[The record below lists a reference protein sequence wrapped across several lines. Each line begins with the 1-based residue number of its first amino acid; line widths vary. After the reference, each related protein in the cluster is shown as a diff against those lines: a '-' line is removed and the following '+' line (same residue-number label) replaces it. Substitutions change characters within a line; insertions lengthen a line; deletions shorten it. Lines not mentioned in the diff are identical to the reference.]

1 MFKSKHE
8 KVKALL
14 PLYGDKDLSPEER
27 KLIEEHLRVCRECQA
42 EWESLRWAISLTREI
57 PRVPAPRSF
66 VVRAADL
73 EKVRAPVGL
82 YVARA
87 FTALAAA
94 LFIILIGLDLLAF
107 KAAPIRALATPL
119 PPTPAIVRTYPEP
132 EQKPL
137 ALPVSPPEEEVMTR
151 EFGGLEEAPT
161 PIPAP
166 VPEAERRLNLRWL
179 PWEIAAGFGAIAAGL
194 ASWILGRRR

>member
-1 MFKSKHE
+1 MFGKKHQ
-8 KVKALL
+8 KIKALL
-14 PLYGDKDLSPEER
+14 PLYGDKSLSSKER
-27 KLIEEHLRVCRECQA
+27 KLIEEHLKVCQECRA
-42 EWESLRWAISLTREI
+42 EWESFRWSISLTKEV

-66 VVRAADL
+66 AIRASDL
-73 EKVRAPVGL
+73 EKVRPPVGL
-82 YVARA
+82 YVARV

-119 PPTPAIVRTYPEP
+119 PPTPAIVKTYPEP
-132 EQKPL
+132 EKKPL
-137 ALPVSPPEEEVMTR
+137 ALPMSPPEEEVMTR

>member
-1 MFKSKHE
+1 MFRSKHE

-42 EWESLRWAISLTREI
+42 EWESLRWAISLTREV

-66 VVRAADL
+66 KVRASDL

-94 LFIILIGLDLLAF
+94 LFIILTGLDLFAF

-119 PPTPAIVRTYPEP
+119 PPTTAIVRTYPEP

-137 ALPVSPPEEEVMTR
+137 ALPVSPPEGEVMTR
-151 EFGGLEEAPT
+151 EFGGIEEAPT

-179 PWEIAAGFGAIAAGL
+179 PWEIAAGFGAIAAGI